1 LLQDYLRNVA
11 RKYNLYKYIR
21 FNTSVE
27 AATWDDSKNRWKV
40 DVTVTGG
47 KDAEFNPAYS
57 IECDFLVSA
66 VGQLNQPRYPDIEGL
81 KNFKGKIMHSARW
94 DWSHSLEGRS
104 VGIIGNGMGSILR
117 LEKETLT
124 KIQALRLLRLSP
136 KSYHKPRP

>member
-40 DVTVTGG
+40 DVNVTGG

-66 VGQLNQPRYPDIEGL
+66 VGQLNQPQYPDIEGL
-81 KNFKGKIMHSARW
+81 ENFKGKIMHSARW
-94 DWSHSLEGRS
+94 DWSHRLEGRS
-104 VGIIGNGMGSILR
+104 VGIIGNGMRSIIC
-117 LEKETLT
+117 LEQRILT
-124 KIQALRLLRLSP
+124 NTQVPRLLRSSQ
-136 KSYHKPRP
+136 KSYRKPLP